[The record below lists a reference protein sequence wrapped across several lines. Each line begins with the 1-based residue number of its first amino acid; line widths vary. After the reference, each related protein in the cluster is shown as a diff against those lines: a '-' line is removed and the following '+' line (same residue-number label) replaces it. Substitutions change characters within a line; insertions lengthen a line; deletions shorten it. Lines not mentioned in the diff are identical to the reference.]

1 MTQRFNRRTALAVVG
16 LTLLGE
22 QVFAAGARTAVIKVD
37 DMHCANCAK
46 KIARKLYAV
55 PRVTKVT
62 TNVKAGTATI
72 VGQQGKDPSPKAL
85 WEAVEQAAFQPV
97 KLTHP
102 AGTFTERPAS

>member
-1 MTQRFNRRTALAVVG
+1 MDRALSRRTVLGLAAFSI
-16 LTLLGE
+16 LGT
-22 QVFAAGARTAVIKVD
+22 VSHAAESRTAVIKVD

-55 PRVTKVT
+55 PRVTKVA

-72 VGQQGKDPSPKAL
+72 IGQQGKDPSPKAL
-85 WEAVEQAAFQPV
+85 WEAVEQASFQPV

-102 AGTFTERPAS
+102 AGTFTAKPNS